1 MKNFSKDIE
10 TRFLKAQLGEQ
21 YRAFEQIKN
30 LDKING
36 IQARMSYDLIIQ

>member
-1 MKNFSKDIE
+1 MKSFGDDVE

-21 YRAFEQIKN
+21 YKLFKQVRN

-36 IQARMSYDLIIQ
+36 IQARLPYDLNIQ